1 MRENESIS
9 TISEITLVTLLN
21 CPVDPDFIAKVF
33 EKIADLG
40 VNVDMISFSPN
51 QGGSTA
57 ISFTIMDEDLGKI
70 LKFTSA
76 LREKA
81 QIKPIISSNNCK
93 INIYDENMVNTP
105 GMAAKIFAAFSSIN
119 TDFRIVTTSD
129 VDISVLVTEA
139 DYNDTLKAIQSA
151 VQKN

>member
-1 MRENESIS
+1 
-9 TISEITLVTLLN
+9 
-21 CPVDPDFIAKVF
+21 
-33 EKIADLG
+33 
-40 VNVDMISFSPN
+40 
-51 QGGSTA
+51 
-57 ISFTIMDEDLGKI
+57 MDEDLGKI

-139 DYNDTLKAIQSA
+139 DYNDTLKAIQGA

>member
-1 MRENESIS
+1 
-9 TISEITLVTLLN
+9 
-21 CPVDPDFIAKVF
+21 
-33 EKIADLG
+33 
-40 VNVDMISFSPN
+40 
-51 QGGSTA
+51 
-57 ISFTIMDEDLGKI
+57 
-70 LKFTSA
+70 
-76 LREKA
+76 
-81 QIKPIISSNNCK
+81 
-93 INIYDENMVNTP
+93 MVQTP

>member
-9 TISEITLVTLLN
+9 TTSEITLVTLLN
-21 CPVDPDFIAKVF
+21 CPVDPDFISKVF

-70 LKFTSA
+70 LKFTRESA
-76 LREKA
+76 
-81 QIKPIISSNNCK
+81 N
-93 INIYDENMVNTP
+93 
-105 GMAAKIFAAFSSIN
+105 
-119 TDFRIVTTSD
+119 
-129 VDISVLVTEA
+129 
-139 DYNDTLKAIQSA
+139 
-151 VQKN
+151 